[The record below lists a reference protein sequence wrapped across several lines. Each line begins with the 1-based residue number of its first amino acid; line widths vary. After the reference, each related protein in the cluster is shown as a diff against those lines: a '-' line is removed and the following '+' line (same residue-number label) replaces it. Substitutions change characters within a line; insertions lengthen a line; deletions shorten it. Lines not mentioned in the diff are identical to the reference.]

1 MFGVILSLHCCS
13 VVFGF
18 TVFHLF
24 IPSPVTCPQETAST
38 SSTSRRLR
46 ASHPASFALARCFV
60 WRDLASVAKSSQD
73 NVMLFFFASLRGEE
87 PVELKHLHGGATQ
100 DGESA
105 VAPHART
112 LEVS

>member
-1 MFGVILSLHCCS
+1 
-13 VVFGF
+13 
-18 TVFHLF
+18 
-24 IPSPVTCPQETAST
+24 
-38 SSTSRRLR
+38 
-46 ASHPASFALARCFV
+46 
-60 WRDLASVAKSSQD
+60 
-73 NVMLFFFASLRGEE
+73 MLFFFASLRGEE